1 MAAQTFHG
9 RKKLHRQCRKRCGA
23 SITGHGWEGWIV
35 RLRGVFL
42 GEFLQRWGRL
52 SLALQFLIAGGIGLL
67 VVMLV
72 VGLWVTSQ
80 IRQGVMRNSAAT
92 TALYVDSVIAPLLPD
107 MRKSRELDDTVKRAL
122 DETLDQG
129 ALGKRL
135 ASFKLWRRDGTILY
149 AKDTTLIGKVF
160 EPNANLVAA
169 FSGNVVAEYNDLD
182 DDAESQ
188 HEKKTEA
195 GPLLEI
201 YNPVREPWSGEV
213 VAVSEFYE
221 VADGFESTLT
231 VALWQSWLVVA
242 GATAAALA
250 LLSGIVFRGSRT
262 IQTQREALEA
272 KIAELRA
279 LLSQN
284 SLLRERVQ
292 HASRRATALNERYL
306 RRIGAD
312 LHDGPAQLVALA
324 ALRMDSPIL
333 LDPGA
338 PTALREA
345 EIADIH
351 KTLDEAIREIRG
363 ICNGLVLP
371 QIETAAVLDILR
383 LAVAEHQRRTGTSVS
398 LTLPKRLREP
408 GPSEKISIYRFV
420 QEGLNNAYRHGKG
433 RDQAVKAAMKGGKL
447 FVEVLDGGPGF
458 DPVRSE
464 GLGLAGLRERIESIG
479 GQFETVS
486 GPQGTRLVI
495 TLSIEEQS

>member
-1 MAAQTFHG
+1 MLEDF
-9 RKKLHRQCRKRCGA
+9 
-23 SITGHGWEGWIV
+23 
-35 RLRGVFL
+35 LR
-42 GEFLQRWGRL
+42 RWSKL
-52 SLALQFLIAGGIGLL
+52 SLALQFLVAGGVGLL
-67 VVMLV
+67 AVMLV

-80 IRQGVMRNSAAT
+80 IRQGVTRNSAAT

-107 MRKSRELDDTVKRAL
+107 MRKSRELSDSVKRAL

-149 AKDTTLIGKVF
+149 AKDTTLIGKVY

-169 FSGNVVAEYNDLD
+169 FGGNVVAQYNNLD
-182 DDAESQ
+182 DDAESRDEQ
-188 HEKKTEA
+188 RTA
-195 GPLLEI
+195 TGPLLEI

-213 VAVSEFYE
+213 VAVSEIYE
-221 VADGFESTLT
+221 VAEDFETTLN

-262 IQTQREALEA
+262 IETQRTALEA
-272 KIAELRA
+272 KVAELQA

-284 SLLRERVQ
+284 STLRQRVQ
-292 HASRRATALNERYL
+292 HASRRATAINERYL

-324 ALRMDSPIL
+324 ALRVGSPLL
-333 LDPGA
+333 LDPAASAEQRQAEVAGIHS
-338 PTALREA
+338 TLGEA
-345 EIADIH
+345 MS
-351 KTLDEAIREIRG
+351 EIRG

-371 QIETAAVLDILR
+371 QIESAAVPDILR
-383 LAVAEHQRRTGTSVS
+383 LAVAEHERRTGTSVS
-398 LTLPKRLREP
+398 LTLPSRLPEL

-420 QEGLNNAYRHGKG
+420 QEGLNNAFRHGKG
-433 RDQAVKAAMKGGKL
+433 RNQAVKAGIKAGKL

-458 DPVRSE
+458 DPARTE

-479 GQFETVS
+479 GHFETLS

-495 TLSIEEQS
+495 TLSVEEQP

>member
-1 MAAQTFHG
+1 
-9 RKKLHRQCRKRCGA
+9 
-23 SITGHGWEGWIV
+23 V
-35 RLRGVFL
+35 RLVGDFL
-42 GEFLQRWGRL
+42 GEFLQRWGKL
-52 SLALQFLIAGGIGLL
+52 SLALQFLIAGGISLL

-107 MRKSRELDDTVKRAL
+107 MRKSRELSDTIKRAL

-149 AKDTTLIGKVF
+149 AKDATLIGKVF

-169 FSGNVVAEYNDLD
+169 FGGNVVAEYNDLG
-182 DDAESQ
+182 DDAESRE
-188 HEKKTEA
+188 EKAA
-195 GPLLEI
+195 GVPLFEI

-221 VADGFESTLT
+221 IADDFQAALNA
-231 VALWQSWLVVA
+231 ALWQSWLVVA
-242 GATAAALA
+242 GATAAGLA

-262 IQTQREALEA
+262 IQTQRAALEA
-272 KIAELRA
+272 KVAELQT

-284 SLLRERVQ
+284 SSLRQRVQ
-292 HASRRATALNERYL
+292 RASRRATAINERYL

-324 ALRMDSPIL
+324 ALRMDSPVL

-338 PTALREA
+338 STEQRET
-345 EIADIH
+345 EIAGIH
-351 KTLDEAIREIRG
+351 KTLGEAMREIRG

-371 QIETAAVLDILR
+371 QIETAAVPDILR
-383 LAVAEHQRRTGTSVS
+383 LAVTEHERRTTTSVS
-398 LTLPKRLREP
+398 LTLPDRLPEL
-408 GPSEKISIYRFV
+408 GTSEKISIYRFV

-433 RDQAVKAAMKGGKL
+433 RDQAVKAAIKGGKL
-447 FVEVLDGGPGF
+447 LVEVVDGGPGF
-458 DPVRSE
+458 NPARSE

-479 GQFETVS
+479 GQFETLS
-486 GPQGTRLVI
+486 GPQGTRLMI
-495 TLSIEEQS
+495 TLSVEEQP